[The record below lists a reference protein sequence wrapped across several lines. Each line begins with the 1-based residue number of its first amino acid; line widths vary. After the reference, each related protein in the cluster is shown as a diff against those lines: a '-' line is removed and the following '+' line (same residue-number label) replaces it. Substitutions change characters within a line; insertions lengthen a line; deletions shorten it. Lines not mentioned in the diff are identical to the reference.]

1 LNNTNRIY
9 SFEPIINECSEVL
22 ILGTIP
28 GPESLQKKQYYANPQ
43 NQFWSI
49 IFKVFGEDAAGSSYD
64 ERLSYLLKNKI
75 ALWDI
80 FHSAERKGALDADIR
95 NETANDIPGLI
106 RSFPRIKRILLN
118 GKKAE
123 MSFHRNFPNESIDVF
138 YVPSS
143 SPAYAKK
150 SLDEKTR
157 DWLAAIVY
165 QAIQFEKSCVQ

>member
-1 LNNTNRIY
+1 MNNTNRIY
-9 SFEPIINECSEVL
+9 SFDPIINEYSEVL

-28 GPESLQKKQYYANPQ
+28 GPESLLKKQYYANPQ

-49 IFKVFGEDAAGSSYD
+49 LYNVYKENAASSTYD
-64 ERLSYLLKNKI
+64 ERISFLLENKI
-75 ALWDI
+75 ALWDV

-123 MSFHRNFPNESIDVF
+123 TSFHRSFPNESVDAF

-157 DWLAAIVY
+157 DWMAAIIY
-165 QAIQFEKSCVQ
+165 